1 MQNRENEENTAIAG
15 NDDEIVDV
23 VDNDQVDVIADVI
36 VDGADIETY
45 QKFDEMNLKEKLLR
59 GIYAYGFENPS
70 TIQQRAIVPFAQGQ
84 ELLAQAQSGTGK
96 TGAFSIGLLQI
107 IDETSPHCQAI
118 ILLPTRDLS
127 FQVGDVIQKL
137 GTFMG
142 VKVHICVG
150 GTDWKKDVQIL
161 ENGGVQ
167 IVVGTPG
174 RVYDMLLR
182 KAMNP
187 DRIKHIVFDEA
198 DEMLSEYGFQDI
210 VYDILQALP
219 RDIHIGL
226 YSATM
231 PPEVVT
237 LSEKFLKNAVK
248 IIVKTEELTLEGI
261 RQYYIALERDSQKF
275 GTLCDLYADIS
286 ISSSIIFCGSKR
298 QVDWLTEKMMENEF
312 TVAAIHGGMTTQ
324 ERNTIMDSFRQGS
337 TRVLITTDLL
347 ARGIDVQ
354 SVSVVINYD
363 LPNNI
368 ENYIHRI
375 GRSGRYGRK
384 GLAINFVTPKD
395 TFKLRKLEEFYDTM
409 IEELPANV
417 GQLVSF

>member
-1 MQNRENEENTAIAG
+1 MESTQDSHDTQDSQQNSSEYH
-15 NDDEIVDV
+15 
-23 VDNDQVDVIADVI
+23 
-36 VDGADIETY
+36 IETY
-45 QKFDEMNLKEKLLR
+45 QKFDEMELKEKLLR

-70 TIQQRAIVPFAQGQ
+70 AIQQKAIVPFAQGK

-96 TGAFSIGLLQI
+96 TGAFSVGLLQAV
-107 IDETSPHCQAI
+107 DETSPECQAI
-118 ILLPTRDLS
+118 ILLPTRDLA
-127 FQVGDVIQKL
+127 FQVKDVISKL
-137 GTFMG
+137 GYNLGTN
-142 VKVHICVG
+142 VHILVG
-150 GTDWKKDVQIL
+150 GTDWRQDVRVL
-161 ENGGVQ
+161 EQGGVQ

-182 KAMNP
+182 KALKP
-187 DRIKHIVFDEA
+187 EEIRHVVLDEA

-210 VYDILQALP
+210 VYNILQEVP
-219 RDIHIGL
+219 RDVHIGL

-231 PPEVVT
+231 PQEVVS
-237 LSEKFLKNAVK
+237 LADQFLKNAVK
-248 IIVKTEELTLEGI
+248 IIVKNEELTLEGI
-261 RQYYIALERDSQKF
+261 LQYYIALDRDSQKF
-275 GTLCDLYADIS
+275 GTLCDLYGDIS

-298 QVDWLTEKMMENEF
+298 QVDWLTEKMQENEF
-312 TVAAIHGGMTTQ
+312 TVSAIHGGMSTK
-324 ERNTIMDSFRQGS
+324 ERNEIMDSFRNGS

-363 LPNNI
+363 LPSNI

-384 GLAINFVTPKD
+384 GLAINFVTPRD
-395 TFKLRKLEEFYDTM
+395 TFKLRKLEEYYNTL

-417 GQLVSF
+417 GELVSF